1 MQARTEETRVV
12 KYLSPEVM
20 DAFKDARLLALDVE
34 GVDLSREGACLLSW
48 DLILGARPDTVCAG
62 KCSLVQLAVMVDE
75 ENPKCFLF
83 DVLNKTKQDPM
94 IGFLREILESDSVL
108 KIIHDCRMDSDALH
122 HLLDI
127 KLANVHDT
135 SAWHYKLTGIQDVNL
150 NDMLESNGLKPN
162 VVRDGEVYRSNHAF
176 WATRPLTEMMVTW
189 AAGDVSLMFKVHAL
203 QVSKASP
210 AIAKEAILRSDE
222 HLDMARSAE
231 LGRFKVKVN
240 VGSFIGSKGCNL
252 SALQRSTN
260 TLIYSRGPRGAANFM
275 VFYKDEVSFKKVK
288 ARAGDA

>member
-1 MQARTEETRVV
+1 
-12 KYLSPEVM
+12 M

-150 NDMLESNGLKPN
+150 NDMLQSNGLKPN
-162 VVRDGEVYRSNHAF
+162 VVRDGEIYRTNHEF

-203 QVSKASP
+203 QVGKASP
-210 AIAKEAILRSDE
+210 AVAKEAISLSDE
-222 HLDMARSAE
+222 HLDMARSSE

-240 VGSFIGSKGCNL
+240 VGRFIGTKGCNL
-252 SALQRSTN
+252 HALQRSTN
-260 TLIYSRGPRGAANFM
+260 TLIYSRGPRGAAQFM
-275 VFYKDEVSFKKVK
+275 VFYKDEASFKKVK
-288 ARAGDA
+288 ACAGDA

>member
-1 MQARTEETRVV
+1 MQARTVETRVV
-12 KYLSPEVM
+12 KELSPEVM

-34 GVDLSREGACLLSW
+34 GVDLSREGACLFTL
-48 DLILGARPDTVCAG
+48 DLFSCAIPDTCCAG
-62 KCSLVQLAVMVDE
+62 QCSLVQLAVLVDD
-75 ENPKCFLF
+75 ENSQCFLF
-83 DVLNKTKQDPM
+83 DVLNKTKEDPM
-94 IGFLREILESDSVL
+94 INFLREILESESVL

-135 SAWHYKLTGIQDVNL
+135 SAWHYKLTYMQDVNL
-150 NDMLESNGLKPN
+150 NDMLQSNGLKPN
-162 VVRDGEVYRSNHAF
+162 VVRDGEIYRSNHAF
-176 WATRPLTEMMVTW
+176 WATRPLTERMITW

-203 QVSKASP
+203 QVGKASP
-210 AIAKEAILRSDE
+210 DVAKASISLSDE

-240 VGSFIGSKGCNL
+240 VGSFIGSRGSNL
-252 SALQRSTN
+252 RALQRSTN
-260 TLIYSRGPRGAANFM
+260 TLIYSRGPRSSAQFM
-275 VFYKDEVSFKKVK
+275 VFYKDEASLQRVK